1 MTKIDFADKLFI
13 TVSDHGMRLLNLT
26 LSGVTSIKELMQHL
40 SEMLHQYRGKLLTLE
55 LRNSTQGW
63 SRENQMLLSA

>member
-1 MTKIDFADKLFI
+1 MINISFSDTLFI

-26 LSGVTSIKELMQHL
+26 LSGISSLKELMQHL
-40 SEMLHQYRGKLLTLE
+40 GEMLHQYRGRLLTLE

-63 SRENQMLLSA
+63 SRENQMLLAA